1 MLKNRNTTIFSFIFI
16 LFIVL
21 IIRLFYLQAFAGK
34 ELSKAAVNQRTMNS
48 HIDKPRGDIVDR
60 NMIPFTSRTRKY
72 SVVLKPLYLRGND
85 EDLLK
90 VCEILQTDY
99 HKIKKEIEAKN
110 EPIFL
115 EIDED
120 KKNKIADMKSNG
132 ISLINSLKRYDSNSV
147 ALHVLGYL
155 NGVDGTG
162 EAGIERAYEEILKYD
177 RGDTVSVTTDIRN
190 DLIQGYGYRL
200 LKVLGDNKKLNVKL
214 TLDYHIQK
222 IVEDVM
228 DKNNVK
234 GAVVVEDVI
243 NGDILAMASK
253 PDFEHNR
260 VEQYLESPRSELFN
274 RAVASYNLGSIFKI
288 IDAALFLEEIENP
301 YEEYLCTGSIK
312 IGEKE
317 FKCYSYD
324 EGGHGPVDLPRAFA
338 LSCNPYFIHAG
349 LRTGYGELVKKA
361 RSFGIGEVTGIKYQG
376 VDESSGNLPPA
387 DNYYSD
393 GDIANI
399 SIGQG
404 EIMATPLQ
412 VADIVATVANGGI
425 KNRIN
430 IVDSIVDASGNK
442 VRDLRIKEGNRIIP
456 KEVADKIKEL
466 MEDVID
472 FGTGAKAGLGH
483 FGGTAGKTG
492 SAETSNRDIVHAWFA
507 GYFPRRNP
515 RYSVCVFIEGGGS
528 GGDTAAPVF
537 AQIAK
542 EIMKKGL

>member
-1 MLKNRNTTIFSFIFI
+1 MFKNRYITIFSFIFI
-16 LFIVL
+16 LFMILIV
-21 IIRLFYLQAFAGK
+21 RLFYLQAFTGK
-34 ELSKAAVNQRTMNS
+34 NLSKAAIDQRTMNS
-48 HIDKPRGDIVDR
+48 RIDKPRGDIVDR
-60 NMIPFTSRTRKY
+60 NMISFTNRTRKY
-72 SVVLKPLYLRGND
+72 SVVLKPLYLRDNG

-90 VCEILQTDY
+90 VCEILQIDY
-99 HKIKKEIEAKN
+99 YKTKKQIELKR

-115 EIDED
+115 ETNEE
-120 KKNKIADMKSNG
+120 KKNQIADLKSNG
-132 ISLINSLKRYDSNSV
+132 VSLINSLKRYDSSSV
-147 ALHVLGYL
+147 ALHVSGYL

-162 EAGIERAYEEILKYD
+162 ETGIEKAYEEVLKYD
-177 RGDTVSVTTDIRN
+177 RGDAVSVTTDARN
-190 DLIQGYGYRL
+190 LVQGFGYRL
-200 LKVLGDNKKLNVKL
+200 LKVPGDNKKLNVKL

-222 IVEDVM
+222 IIEDTM

-234 GAVVVEDVI
+234 GAVVVEDII

-260 VEQYLESPRSELFN
+260 VEQYLDSPRNELFN

-288 IDAALFLEEIENP
+288 IDTVLFLEKMENP

-312 IGEKE
+312 VGEKE

-324 EGGHGPVDLPRAFA
+324 DGGHGPVDLSRAFA

-349 LRTGYGELVKKA
+349 LIMGYENLINKA
-361 RSFGIGEVTGIKYQG
+361 KSFGIGEATGISQQG
-376 VDESSGNLPPA
+376 VGESPGNLPPA
-387 DNYYSD
+387 DSYYSD

-412 VADIVATVANGGI
+412 VTDIVATVANGGI

-430 IVDSIVDASGNK
+430 IVDSIVDEAGNK
-442 VRDLRIKEGNRIIP
+442 VRDLKIKEGNRIIS
-456 KEVADKIKEL
+456 KEIADKIKKL

-472 FGTGAKAGLGH
+472 SGTGTKAGLDD

-492 SAETSNRDIVHAWFA
+492 SAETSNKDIVHAWFA